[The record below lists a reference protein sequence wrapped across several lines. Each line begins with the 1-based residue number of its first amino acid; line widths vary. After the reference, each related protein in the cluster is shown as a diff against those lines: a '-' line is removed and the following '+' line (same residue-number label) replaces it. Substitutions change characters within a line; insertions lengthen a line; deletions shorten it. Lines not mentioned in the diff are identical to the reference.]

1 MSDLLIAY
9 RHLHWESRNTVRTVY
24 HEVLRSLVAQVG
36 QGRTHMY
43 LDTLSHTLRYL
54 HVVLAAH
61 VLLDVGCEVVT
72 SGTDGVVAHDTTE

>member
-1 MSDLLIAY
+1 MHGSSYLKSDF
-9 RHLHWESRNTVRTVY
+9 HKVNNPDHP
-24 HEVLRSLVAQVG
+24 G
-36 QGRTHMY
+36 QMLPKMY

-54 HVVLAAH
+54 DVVLAAH